1 MPIGQPLLR
10 AMRAAVF
17 AAVCVLV
24 SAALHGFAG
33 GEPARLEVLLGASAL
48 AWAGA
53 YLLGGSR
60 RGMGT
65 LLAAC
70 FATQYGM
77 HHLFGVGAAASVQP
91 GHEHGTGVGMFL
103 VHAVTALISAW
114 WLERG
119 ESALAVLLQLAATT
133 VRRWWRVLLILAGGL
148 GGAGTHDRRPSRDE
162 HVPFPGS
169 RFAAAISRRGP
180 PARLSLV

>member
-1 MPIGQPLLR
+1 MHIGRPVLR

-33 GEPARLEVLLGASAL
+33 GEPVRPGILLGASVL

-53 YLLGGSR
+53 YLLGGSQ
-60 RGMGT
+60 RGMGA

-77 HHLFGVGAAASVQP
+77 HQLFGAGTANAVTA

-103 VHAVTALISAW
+103 VHAMTALISAW

-119 ESALAVLLQLAATT
+119 ESALAALLQLAVTT
-133 VRRWWRVLLILAGGL
+133 VRRWWKVLLVLTGGL
-148 GGAGTHDRRPSRDE
+148 VGTSPHSRRRPWDE
-162 HVPFPGS
+162 HVPFPRS

-180 PARLSLV
+180 PVRFSLI

>member
-1 MPIGQPLLR
+1 MDVGQPFLR

-33 GEPARLEVLLGASAL
+33 GDPVRPDILLGASVL

-53 YLLGGSR
+53 YLLGGNQ
-60 RGMGT
+60 RGIGA

-70 FATQYGM
+70 FAAQYGM
-77 HHLFGVGAAASVQP
+77 HQLFSAGTATSVP
-91 GHEHGTGVGMFL
+91 ADHEHDTGVGMFL
-103 VHAVTALISAW
+103 VHAMTALISAW

-119 ESALAVLLQLAATT
+119 ESTLAALLHLTVTT
-133 VRRWWRVLLILAGGL
+133 VRRWWRVLSILVGGPAE
-148 GGAGTHDRRPSRDE
+148 AGTHGPRPSWDE
-162 HVPFPGS
+162 HVPFPRS
-169 RFAAAISRRGP
+169 RFAAALSRRGP
-180 PARLSLV
+180 PVRFSLI

>member
-1 MPIGQPLLR
+1 MR
-10 AMRAAVF
+10 ATRAAVF

-24 SAALHGFAG
+24 SAALHVFAG
-33 GEPARLEVLLGASAL
+33 GEPVRPDILLAASAA

-53 YLLGGSR
+53 YLLGGGQ
-60 RGMGT
+60 RGIGA

-70 FATQYGM
+70 FAAQYGM
-77 HHLFGVGAAASVQP
+77 HHLFGAGAAASVQP

-103 VHAVTALISAW
+103 VHAMTALISAW

-119 ESALAVLLQLAATT
+119 ESALAVLLQLAVTT
-133 VRRWWRVLLILAGGL
+133 VRRWWRVLSVLAGGPAE
-148 GGAGTHDRRPSRDE
+148 AGTRAPSPSRDE
-162 HVPFPGS
+162 HVPFPRS

-180 PARLSLV
+180 PARFSLV